1 MYDEW
6 WLGVDMSLSVLLP
19 VYGEASFICE
29 AIISTLDNIELE
41 DELIVILDRTSENTK
56 AIIEDFA
63 SKDGRIVVINSEQ
76 PGITNALNLGVR
88 ISSADF
94 IARMDADDVVI
105 NGRFHKQKKFLKSH
119 PEYILIGSNIQFID
133 SAGRITGL
141 KVFPSKHSSIKRML
155 FFYNPIAHPSVM
167 IRRVSMLESGLY
179 KSGTD
184 GFEDFYLWQKLIN
197 LGKFKNSR
205 KCFLKYR
212 IHANQT
218 STQNISITNRQ
229 KALYLDFLIPE
240 NKCDYNLLYIYEK
253 IISRQKKKIYT
264 FLIDFKFIRIYFKS
278 LFISPKSTFYL
289 SFYYIL
295 NVIISKLCS
304 KLTK

>member
-1 MYDEW
+1 
-6 WLGVDMSLSVLLP
+6 MSLSVLLP

-29 AIISTLDNIELE
+29 AIISTLDDIELK
-41 DELIVILDRTSENTK
+41 DELIIILDRTSDNTK

-63 SKDGRIVVINSEQ
+63 SKDGRIVVINSAE

-105 NGRFHKQKKFLKSH
+105 NGRFHAQKKFLESH
-119 PEYILIGSNIQFID
+119 PEHILIGSNIQLID
-133 SAGRITGL
+133 STGRKTGI
-141 KVFPSKHSSIKRML
+141 KVFPSNHNSIKRML

-179 KSGTD
+179 KIGTD
-184 GFEDFYLWQKLIN
+184 GFEDYYLWRKLIN
-197 LGKFKNSR
+197 FGKFRNSR

-212 IHANQT
+212 VHANQA
-218 STQNISITNRQ
+218 STQNISIINGHNTV
-229 KALYLDFLIPE
+229 YSDFLKSE
-240 NKCDYNLLYIYEK
+240 NKLNHNLLHMYEK
-253 IISRQKKKIYT
+253 IITRKRRKIST
-264 FLIDFKFIRIYFKS
+264 FLIDFKFMRSYFLS
-278 LFISPKSTFYL
+278 LFVSPKSTFDL

-295 NVIISKLCS
+295 NGMISKFNS

>member
-6 WLGVDMSLSVLLP
+6 WLDINMSLSVLLP

-29 AIISTLDNIELE
+29 AIISTLDDIELE
-41 DELIVILDRTSENTK
+41 DELIIILDRTSDNTK

-63 SKDGRIVVINSEQ
+63 SKDGRIVVINSAE

-105 NGRFHKQKKFLKSH
+105 NGRFHQQKKFLKSH

-133 SAGRITGL
+133 STGRKIGL
-141 KVFPSKHSSIKRML
+141 KVFPSKHNSIKRML
-155 FFYNPIAHPSVM
+155 IFYNPIAHPSVM

-179 KSGTD
+179 KIGTD
-184 GFEDFYLWQKLIN
+184 GFEDFYLWRKLIN
-197 LGKFKNSR
+197 FGKFRNSK

-212 IHANQT
+212 VHANQT
-218 STQNISITNRQ
+218 STQNISTINGHNTFYSNFI
-229 KALYLDFLIPE
+229 KSE
-240 NKCDYNLLYIYEK
+240 NKPKDSLLYFYEK
-253 IISRQKKKIYT
+253 IITRKERKIHT
-264 FLIDFKFIRIYFKS
+264 FLIDFKFMRSYFLS
-278 LFISPKSTFYL
+278 LLVSPKSTFDL
-289 SFYYIL
+289 TFYYTL
-295 NVIISKLCS
+295 NIMISKFNS

>member
-1 MYDEW
+1 
-6 WLGVDMSLSVLLP
+6 MSLSVLLP

-29 AIISTLDNIELE
+29 AIISTLDDIELE
-41 DELIVILDRTSENTK
+41 DELIVILDRTSDNTK

-63 SKDGRIVVINSEQ
+63 SKDGRIVVINSAE

-105 NGRFHKQKKFLKSH
+105 NGRFQKQKKFLKSH

-133 SAGRITGL
+133 SAGRKIGF
-141 KVFPSKHSSIKRML
+141 KVFPSKHNSIKQML

-179 KSGTD
+179 KIGTD
-184 GFEDFYLWQKLIN
+184 GFEDFYLWRKLIN
-197 LGKFKNSR
+197 FGKFRNSR

-212 IHANQT
+212 IHANQA
-218 STQNISITNRQ
+218 SSQNIPNINEYDTF
-229 KALYLDFLIPE
+229 YFDFLKSE
-240 NKCDYNLLYIYEK
+240 NRSNYNLLYIYEK
-253 IISRQKKKIYT
+253 IISRKERKFYT
-264 FLIDFKFIRIYFKS
+264 FLMDFKFMRSYFKY
-278 LFISPKSTFYL
+278 LFVSPKSTFNL
-289 SFYYIL
+289 SFYYIV
-295 NVIISKLCS
+295 NVMISKFNS
-304 KLTK
+304 KQTK